1 MPVFLNISG
10 SEDIGSPHP
19 PRILLRRLVCLL
31 AERFTRFVLFLL
43 ILLLE
48 V

>member
-31 AERFTRFVLFLL
+31 VERLTRLVLLL
-43 ILLLE
+43 LLLLLE